1 MIILFSQIKKGADPK
16 GNKVDLVCTAIF
28 SIPELSTVQKT
39 QIAPAWKPPP
49 EGLINVNTNV
59 LNKWLLSL

>member
-1 MIILFSQIKKGADPK
+1 MLILFSQIKKGADPK

-49 EGLINVNTNV
+49 EG
-59 LNKWLLSL
+59 